1 MHKKSKVFLE
11 SKEITLKV
19 KVGAGGKV
27 FGAITSKEIV
37 EEIEKVFKIKI
48 EKKKVEA
55 NFKTTG
61 THTAEV
67 KLHQDVKANVKV
79 VVIGE

>member
-1 MHKKSKVFLE
+1 MILKITEEGLLFMQKKKEEAQKSKVFLE

-48 EKKKVEA
+48 E
-55 NFKTTG
+55 
-61 THTAEV
+61 
-67 KLHQDVKANVKV
+67 
-79 VVIGE
+79 IS